1 MLISAD
7 ANGMAS
13 MGPSAGAMG
22 LRNYLGTTPGTE
34 RAGPG
39 GRLDMLDEIED
50 FLAVALPEMEAGR
63 CLATVLVIGIGDAAA
78 LALRLGHE
86 QWRTYRMSF
95 EQAVRRQ
102 VQRFGGETWGDS
114 LGGVTATFESP
125 VRAIRCAATI
135 ASAMRRIAVTVRA
148 GIHVGELE
156 CAETGPSGV
165 VLEVAQSLY
174 EQGGESEIL
183 VSSIV
188 RELVVGA
195 GLLFEPATV
204 RTRALVEQGWDVLRV
219 VDRSQGPAAPR
230 MPEAERLPQ
239 SGMVLSRRER
249 EVAVLVADGRSNQ
262 QIADALF
269 IARSTV
275 ERHVANMLNKLG
287 FHSRTQIAAWAVSSG
302 LTAA

>member
-7 ANGMAS
+7 ANGRAS
-13 MGPSAGAMG
+13 IGPVAGAMEV
-22 LRNYLGTTPGTE
+22 RHYLGPASGVE
-34 RAGPG
+34 RHGHDS
-39 GRLDMLDEIED
+39 RLEMLDEIED
-50 FLAVALPEMEAGR
+50 CLAGMLLEVEAGR
-63 CLATVLVIGIGDAAA
+63 CLSAVLVIGIGDAAA
-78 LALRLGHE
+78 LALRLGHQ
-86 QWRTYRMSF
+86 QWRTYRIAF

-102 VQRFGGETWGDS
+102 VHRFGGDTWGDA

-135 ASAMRRIAVTVRA
+135 ASAMRRIGVTVRA

-156 CAETGPSGV
+156 CATTGPSGV
-165 VLEVAQSLY
+165 VLEVAQALY
-174 EQGGESEIL
+174 ELGGESEIL

-195 GLLFEPATV
+195 GLLFEPADISSRV
-204 RTRALVEQGWDVLRV
+204 LEEQGWGVLRV
-219 VDRSQGPAAPR
+219 VDRSQGPAAPH
-230 MPEAERLPQ
+230 MPAAECLSP
-239 SGMVLSRRER
+239 SSMVLSRRER
-249 EVAVLVADGRSNQ
+249 EVAVLIAEGRSNQ

-275 ERHVANMLNKLG
+275 ARHVANMMNKLG
-287 FHSRTQIAAWAVSSG
+287 FHSRTQIAAWAVASG

>member
-1 MLISAD
+1 
-7 ANGMAS
+7 
-13 MGPSAGAMG
+13 
-22 LRNYLGTTPGTE
+22 
-34 RAGPG
+34 
-39 GRLDMLDEIED
+39 MLDEIED
-50 FLAVALPEMEAGR
+50 FLAGMLPEVEAGR
-63 CLATVLVIGIGDAAA
+63 CLATVLVIGIADAAA

-86 QWRTYRMSF
+86 RWRAYRSTF
-95 EQAVRRQ
+95 EQAVERQ
-102 VQRFGGETWGDS
+102 VHRFGGDTWSDA

-125 VRAIRCAATI
+125 VRAIRCAASI

-174 EQGGESEIL
+174 ELGGESEIL

-195 GLLFEPATV
+195 GLLFEPAAASN
-204 RTRALVEQGWDVLRV
+204 RALDEQGWGVLRV

-230 MPEAERLPQ
+230 MPEAERLSQ
-239 SGMVLSRRER
+239 SVMVLSRRER
-249 EVAVLVADGRSNQ
+249 EVAVLIAEGHSNQ

-275 ERHVANMLNKLG
+275 ERHVANMMNKLG

-302 LTAA
+302 LSGA